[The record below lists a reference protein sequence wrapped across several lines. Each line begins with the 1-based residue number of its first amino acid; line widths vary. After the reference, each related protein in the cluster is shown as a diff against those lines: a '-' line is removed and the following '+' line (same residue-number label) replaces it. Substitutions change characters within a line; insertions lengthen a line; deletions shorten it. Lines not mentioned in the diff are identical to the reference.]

1 MFEKSWG
8 QTILVNVRDSYF
20 RSLVKYTGYMS
31 RVNSIIGT
39 NIGTTIGTNF
49 IEWNWFCYSMK
60 HVKTFA
66 LALTRDRL

>member
-8 QTILVNVRDSYF
+8 QTILVNVRDNYF

-39 NIGTTIGTNF
+39 NIGTNLSGIGSV
-49 IEWNWFCYSMK
+49 I
-60 HVKTFA
+60 
-66 LALTRDRL
+66 L